1 MSPGRDSAE
10 TEFRSGSNCEEYNSS
25 SHSATILAPCS
36 QPRSGTESSRDE
48 SAAEPQEQDST
59 QAATRQAQ
67 LVAAAEINEEPK
79 TQKAMSKLGL
89 QWVASV
95 SVTIRK
101 SKNILFVIAKPDGY
115 KSPTS
120 DTYAGGK
127 PGLRIMKR
135 RKHD

>member
-1 MSPGRDSAE
+1 MNQQQSPRNKILHKQPHDKPSWWQQLKSMKNQSAGKQTW
-10 TEFRSGSNCEEYNSS
+10 TEK
-25 SHSATILAPCS
+25 
-36 QPRSGTESSRDE
+36 
-48 SAAEPQEQDST
+48 
-59 QAATRQAQ
+59 
-67 LVAAAEINEEPK
+67 K

-127 PGLRIMKR
+127 PGLRISSGSS
-135 RKHD
+135 